1 MQIRLPW
8 ILSRKRLV
16 AAAGLDGVLFAGLYY
31 VLFQWRFDRW
41 PGFSMR
47 LAVLLAIWM
56 LCSYVVGRYVN
67 GDVKRQFDP
76 RLSLVK
82 QITSTALVLIVTLG
96 ITILHLWL
104 FNRSPV
110 EATFRSFLLPF
121 LGSLAVVSSLL
132 QISLSG
138 FFSATDPYENYY
150 WTFVGS
156 AAGFEQLQ
164 QSLKWSRL
172 PVGLLHATPGQL
184 IESSPQLI
192 VVDDFGAQGADVLE
206 HLLRLQQQGST
217 VLPRLSWCE
226 SVLQRFPPTFLADVD
241 LLRGDFSVRSGTL
254 QSRLKRSGDVA
265 VAGFLLLITSPLLLI
280 SALLIKL
287 GDRGPVFYSQ
297 IRTGLGGQPY
307 RIWKLRS
314 MRIDAEKKGA
324 QWSSLSDSRITK
336 IGAILRRTRLDEL
349 PQLWCVINGTM
360 SLIGARPE
368 RPEFDRQLEQQIPHY
383 SLRHS
388 MRPGLSGWA
397 QVNYPYGASIEDAA
411 NKLSY
416 DLYYLR
422 NFSFWLDLL
431 ILFKTI
437 RLVFNAQGALPVPP
451 EQQQASI

>member
-16 AAAGLDGVLFAGLYY
+16 AAAGLDGVLFAGFYY
-31 VLFQWRFDRW
+31 VLFQWRFGRW
-41 PGFSMR
+41 PGLSMR

-67 GDVKRQFDP
+67 GNVKRQFDHG
-76 RLSLVK
+76 LSPVK
-82 QITSTALVLIVTLG
+82 QIISTALVLIVTLG

-121 LGSLAVVSSLL
+121 LGSLAVISSLL

-138 FFSATDPYENYY
+138 VLSATDPYENSS
-150 WTFVGS
+150 WAFVGS
-156 AAGFEQLQ
+156 AAGFERLQ
-164 QSLKWSRL
+164 QSLQWSRL
-172 PVGLLHATPGQL
+172 PVSLFHATLGHL
-184 IESSPQLI
+184 IASSPRFI
-192 VVDDFGAQGADVLE
+192 VIDDFSAQADDVLK
-206 HLLRLQQQGST
+206 HLLLLQQEGSI

-226 SVLQRFPPTFLADVD
+226 SFLQRFPSAFLTDAD
-241 LLRGDFSVRSGTL
+241 LLQGDFSVQL
-254 QSRLKRSGDVA
+254 DNIQSRLKRLGDVA
-265 VAGFLLLITSPLLLI
+265 VAAFLLLITSPLLLF
-280 SALLIKL
+280 SALLIRL
-287 GDRGPVFYSQ
+287 SDRGPVFYSQ
-297 IRTGLGGQPY
+297 IRTGLGGQSY

-324 QWSSLSDSRITK
+324 QWSTRSDSRITK

-360 SLIGARPE
+360 SLIGPRPE
-368 RPEFDRQLEQQIPHY
+368 RPEFDSKLEQEIPHY

-416 DLYYLR
+416 DLFYLR

-437 RLVFNAQGALPVPP
+437 RLVFNAQGALPVLPKN
-451 EQQQASI
+451 QQTSR